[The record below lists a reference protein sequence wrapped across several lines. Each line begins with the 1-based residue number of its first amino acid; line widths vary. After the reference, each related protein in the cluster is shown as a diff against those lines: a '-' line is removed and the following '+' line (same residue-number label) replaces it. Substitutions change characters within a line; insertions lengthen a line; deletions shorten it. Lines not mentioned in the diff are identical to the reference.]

1 MTGQDDDR
9 ASRWE
14 KTREQLIRELDALRR
29 RVAELEEGSG
39 RYYDLFEHSGESIY
53 VIDPI
58 TFKILYVNINAARRL
73 GYGRDELVQ
82 LTLGDIEAPRRD
94 DGSSQEFAWESTA
107 SDTVYYE
114 CLYRHKDGREIPV
127 EVSSRPARYGQ
138 QEVLLNV
145 VRDITARKEAE
156 RQLAEYR
163 HHLEELVAARTVE
176 LTAAAAEAQRL
187 NQQLE
192 QRLAAEQAL
201 LEGLEKRVTDRTR
214 ELNTLYRVSAIAGE
228 TLPLDK
234 TMARSLGVVLATLGG
249 EMGAIHLRADDE
261 SPLQLVAHRGFSPQ
275 AAAGLEDQSTTTWW
289 NQVLAGDRPLMLLN
303 PQPAL
308 AGASAA
314 WPPAMAAQLRACLA
328 VPIRVQGWPA
338 GTLSVLRG
346 EGQEFMAEEMA
357 LLTTI
362 ADQLGTAVE
371 SDRLRRSAENA
382 RLLEE
387 RQRLARE
394 LHDAVSQS
402 LYSLALFADAA
413 REMGKTGQDE
423 RVSHYLERIEQ
434 TAHQALKEMR
444 LLIYELR
451 PSALEHGGLR
461 SALEHRLEAVERRA
475 GIDVTLI
482 ASGSVAVLPGPVEY
496 ALYRIAQETLN
507 NVLRHA
513 RATAVTV
520 RLEVADREV
529 ELAVIDNGVG
539 FDPQIAAG
547 GGGMGLI
554 NIRQRAEQVGGS
566 LVLNSTP
573 GAGTQVIVRIP
584 TPEVG

>member
-1 MTGQDDDR
+1 
-9 ASRWE
+9 
-14 KTREQLIRELDALRR
+14 
-29 RVAELEEGSG
+29 
-39 RYYDLFEHSGESIY
+39 
-53 VIDPI
+53 
-58 TFKILYVNINAARRL
+58 
-73 GYGRDELVQ
+73 
-82 LTLGDIEAPRRD
+82 
-94 DGSSQEFAWESTA
+94 
-107 SDTVYYE
+107 
-114 CLYRHKDGREIPV
+114 
-127 EVSSRPARYGQ
+127 
-138 QEVLLNV
+138 
-145 VRDITARKEAE
+145 
-156 RQLAEYR
+156 
-163 HHLEELVAARTVE
+163 
-176 LTAAAAEAQRL
+176 
-187 NQQLE
+187 
-192 QRLAAEQAL
+192 
-201 LEGLEKRVTDRTR
+201 
-214 ELNTLYRVSAIAGE
+214 
-228 TLPLDK
+228 
-234 TMARSLGVVLATLGG
+234 
-249 EMGAIHLRADDE
+249 
-261 SPLQLVAHRGFSPQ
+261 
-275 AAAGLEDQSTTTWW
+275 
-289 NQVLAGDRPLMLLN
+289 
-303 PQPAL
+303 
-308 AGASAA
+308 
-314 WPPAMAAQLRACLA
+314 
-328 VPIRVQGWPA
+328 
-338 GTLSVLRG
+338 
-346 EGQEFMAEEMA
+346 MAEEMA